1 MRHIA
6 TPIARFVACLTSFA
20 QSQQPSPT
28 PPPADRKTVLQR
40 AIDMYEA
47 KKYPTAMLA
56 FHEAA
61 AAGSAE
67 AAEYLG
73 VMYSE
78 GQGTSVNYEEAMIW
92 LRKAAA
98 AGDGQAMCNIGIL
111 YYRGTGAPQRY
122 DLALRW
128 FRDAATAGNSQ
139 AMFNIGAMYRDGVGE
154 TVDFGEAMNWSQS
167 GGQFE
172 RQGHEQHWRH
182 VPQRARSGHRL
193 RYSGA
198 VVPPRRGPGQSG
210 RHVQSGDHVRT
221 GSGRAAGCRRG
232 SQVVRQ
238 GVVERSGRSC
248 ALETEPAKGLRDC
261 GDEPSVEPEFP
272 PFRPWQ

>member
-1 MRHIA
+1 MRQPGNRIA
-6 TPIARFVACLTSFA
+6 LFLVCLTSFA

-78 GQGTSVNYEEAMIW
+78 GQGTPVNYGEAMTW

-111 YYRGTGAPQRY
+111 YYRGSGVPQRY
-122 DLALRW
+122 DL
-128 FRDAATAGNSQ
+128 
-139 AMFNIGAMYRDGVGE
+139 
-154 TVDFGEAMNWSQS
+154 
-167 GGQFE
+167 
-172 RQGHEQHWRH
+172 
-182 VPQRARSGHRL
+182 
-193 RYSGA
+193 
-198 VVPPRRGPGQSG
+198 
-210 RHVQSGDHVRT
+210 
-221 GSGRAAGCRRG
+221 
-232 SQVVRQ
+232 
-238 GVVERSGRSC
+238 
-248 ALETEPAKGLRDC
+248 
-261 GDEPSVEPEFP
+261 
-272 PFRPWQ
+272 